1 MTNKAGP
8 SRQNTPPPAGQRKT
22 SMYTRQ
28 MVVMIG
34 LIALCLS
41 MLGAGFMALTYRYH
55 QAESRETLER
65 NVATISRYANSA
77 FSEGMTLASSQFQ
90 SYITSVAMISNSTIL
105 LCDPQGQILYAAGT
119 NLPKDNSLLGAYVPS
134 WAVNELMTDMTY
146 SGTTTFN
153 NLLATESFVTGVPIV
168 TYTVDPIT
176 GENITSGKAIGI
188 LFLAAD
194 ASSLLNFMQDIFQL
208 FLITAVAV
216 MLLSLVICSVAV
228 QRITEPLKGMS
239 RAAHKFAHGEVD
251 TRFTEY
257 AHRTD
262 EIGELAVAFNA
273 MADSLA
279 QAEKKRSE
287 FVANV
292 SHELKTPMTTISGYV
307 DGILD
312 GTIPPERRNH
322 YLQIVSDETKR
333 LSRLVRSMLDISQ
346 LQDQKGM
353 PDEKKMNF
361 DMEECAGLALVNFE
375 KKIND
380 KHINV
385 AVDMP
390 EHPVYTFANQDAI
403 TQVVYNLVDNAVK
416 FCPEGG
422 TLGLTIKEG
431 GSKVYV
437 SVSNDGETIPPEE
450 LPLVFDRFHKLDKSR
465 SKNRDGWGLGLYIV
479 KTIVCSHGENISV
492 TSRDGKTE
500 FTFTMPL
507 AN

>member
-1 MTNKAGP
+1 MTWLKSSF
-8 SRQNTPPPAGQRKT
+8 SRIF
-22 SMYTRQ
+22 YTAA
-28 MVVMIG
+28 
-34 LIALCLS
+34 LILLVALT
-41 MLGAGFMALTYRYH
+41 MLGASFQQLVKDYLT
-55 QAESRETLER
+55 ETTFSRLDKD
-65 NVATISRYANSA
+65 AQIISH
-77 FSEGMTLASSQFQ
+77 LAAS
-90 SYITSVAMISNSTIL
+90 
-105 LCDPQGQILYAAGT
+105 YAAEG
-119 NLPKDNSLLGAYVPS
+119 
-134 WAVNELMTDMTY
+134 
-146 SGTTTFN
+146 
-153 NLLATESFVTGVPIV
+153 
-168 TYTVDPIT
+168 
-176 GENITSGKAIGI
+176 
-188 LFLAAD
+188 D
-194 ASSLLNFMQDIFQL
+194 ASSRDFLLNLDVAANLSDTDIIICNAEGKVILCSDSPFGCRHLKLQINGEYLDKVISAGIDRATGVVRGLYDDSRFLTAMPIQDDTGESPLGIV
-208 FLITAVAV
+208 IVSVPTADTNAV
-216 MLLSLVICSVAV
+216 MKKLATFFLNTALVVVLISILAV
-228 QRITEPLKGMS
+228 LAYAGRSSRPLREMAK
-239 RAAHKFAHGEVD
+239 AANAFGHGNLEARVRVED
-251 TRFTEY
+251 SYSEETR
-257 AHRTD
+257 D
-262 EIGELAVAFNA
+262 LAVAFNN
-273 MADSLA
+273 MASSL
-279 QAEKKRSE
+279 QKSEYQRQE

-479 KTIVCSHGENISV
+479 KTIACSHGENISV

>member
-1 MTNKAGP
+1 MKSSFGRVFYA
-8 SRQNTPPPAGQRKT
+8 AA
-22 SMYTRQ
+22 
-28 MVVMIG
+28 
-34 LIALCLS
+34 LILLLALT
-41 MLGAGFMALTYRYH
+41 MLGVSFQQLVKNYLTESTFSRLD
-55 QAESRETLER
+55 QDAEVLSH
-65 NVATISRYANSA
+65 
-77 FSEGMTLASSQFQ
+77 LASS
-90 SYITSVAMISNSTIL
+90 
-105 LCDPQGQILYAAGT
+105 YAAGEDT
-119 NLPKDNSLLGAYVPS
+119 SSQDFLLSLDVASRLTDTDIIICNAEGKVVLCSDSPFVCKHLKLQINSDYLEKVSSAGVDRTTGVIRGLYDDSRFLTAMPIQDETEGSLLGLVMVSVPTADTN
-134 WAVNELMTDMTY
+134 AVLNKLA
-146 SGTTTFN
+146 
-153 NLLATESFVTGVPIV
+153 NLYLNTAFVVV
-168 TYTVDPIT
+168 LL
-176 GENITSGKAIGI
+176 SA
-188 LFLAAD
+188 LAALAYAD
-194 ASSLLNFMQDIFQL
+194 RSS
-208 FLITAVAV
+208 
-216 MLLSLVICSVAV
+216 
-228 QRITEPLKGMS
+228 RPLREMAK
-239 RAAHKFAHGEVD
+239 AANDFGHGNLEARVRVED
-251 TRFTEY
+251 SYSEETR
-257 AHRTD
+257 D
-262 EIGELAVAFNA
+262 LAVAFNN
-273 MADSLA
+273 MASSL
-279 QAEKKRSE
+279 QKSEYQRQE

-312 GTIPPERRNH
+312 GTIPPERQNH

-346 LQDQKGM
+346 LQDEKGM

-385 AVDMP
+385 QVDMP
-390 EHPVYTFANQDAI
+390 EHPVYTFANQDAV

-431 GSKVYV
+431 GGKAYV
-437 SVSNDGETIPPEE
+437 SVSNDGETIPAEE

-500 FTFTMPL
+500 FTYTLPL